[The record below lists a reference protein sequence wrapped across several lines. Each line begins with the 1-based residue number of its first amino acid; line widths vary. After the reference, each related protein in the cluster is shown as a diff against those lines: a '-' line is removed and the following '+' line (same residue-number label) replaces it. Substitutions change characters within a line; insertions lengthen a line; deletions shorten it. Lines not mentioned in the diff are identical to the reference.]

1 MATSY
6 DKISS
11 YTVPAGGTTAVTFS
25 SVPGTYKDLRI
36 LWSARTDDTGSYTNS
51 IGVTLNGTTSGYQW
65 IAVYGSN
72 GSTATSRNT
81 SATDLYAGEATGG
94 QSTAGIFNHG
104 DSYIPN
110 YLSSTNKAL
119 LSYTATENNGTP
131 GAFMMNG
138 DYAPITSAV
147 TTVTVR
153 TYGGSSSKFLEGS
166 TFYLYGIK
174 NS

>member
-6 DKISS
+6 YKIAS
-11 YTVPAGGTTAVTFS
+11 YTVDASGTT
-25 SVPGTYKDLRI
+25 SVNFTSIPATYKDLKI
-36 LWSARTDDTGSYTNS
+36 VWSARTNNSGSYTNS

-72 GSTATSRNT
+72 GSMATSRNT
-81 SATDLYAGEATGG
+81 SATDLYVGESNGAL
-94 QSTAGIFNHG
+94 STSGIFNNG
-104 DSYIPN
+104 ETYIPN

-119 LSYTATENNGTP
+119 ISYTATEHNGTP

-147 TTVTVR
+147 TSLSVR
-153 TYGGSSSKFLEGS
+153 TYGGSSDKFVEGS